1 MENKKTM
8 RANCR
13 EKIKTIQPKSFSEW
27 GAEMCK
33 LVCVREE
40 WKNAQTV
47 FIYVSLP
54 TEADTK
60 GLLKNTLDSGKRVCM
75 PKIIGRGV
83 MKAVEIKSL
92 SDLKSGMFGI
102 SEPDDGCRTVDT
114 DEIDLIILPCFAAG
128 EDGARLGKGGG
139 YYDRF
144 CAHSEASKFVF
155 CPETFLF
162 GRDEILTEK
171 WDVKADFVVTEKRI
185 IKAEETL

>member
-13 EKIKTIQPKSFSEW
+13 EKIKKIQPQSFSEW
-27 GAEMCK
+27 GAKMSK
-33 LVCVREE
+33 LVCAREE
-40 WKNAQTV
+40 WENAQTV

-60 GLLKNTLDSGKRVCM
+60 WLLKNAFGSGKRVCV
-75 PKIIGRGV
+75 PKIIGKGA

-102 SEPDDGCRTVDT
+102 SEPDDGCRTLNT

-162 GRDEILTEK
+162 GRGEIPTEK
-171 WDVKADFVVTEKRI
+171 WDVKVDFVVTEERI

>member
-1 MENKKTM
+1 M
-8 RANCR
+8 
-13 EKIKTIQPKSFSEW
+13 S
-27 GAEMCK
+27 K
-33 LVCVREE
+33 LVCAREE

-47 FIYVSLP
+47 FIYVSLT

-60 GLLKNTLDSGKRVCM
+60 GLLKNALDSGKRVCM

-102 SEPDDGCRTVDT
+102 LEPDDGCRTVDT

-144 CAHSEASKFVF
+144 CAHSEAPRFAL

-162 GRDEILTEK
+162 GRDEIPTEK

>member
-1 MENKKTM
+1 M

-13 EKIKTIQPKSFSEW
+13 EKIKKIQPQSFSEW
-27 GAEMCK
+27 GAKMSK
-33 LVCVREE
+33 LVCAREE

-60 GLLKNTLDSGKRVCM
+60 WLLKNALDSGKRVCV
-75 PKIIGRGV
+75 PKIIGKGA

-92 SDLKSGMFGI
+92 SDLKKGMFGI
-102 SEPDDGCRTVDT
+102 LEPDDGCRTLST

-162 GRDEILTEK
+162 GRNEIPTEK
-171 WDVKADFVVTEKRI
+171 WDVKADLVVTEKRI
-185 IKAEETL
+185 VKAEETL